1 MKTEGIKKRIECGNN
16 LADKVANYLNFR
28 LKAQLNKASIVED
41 KELMIDY
48 KCNKSKKTLDPRTF
62 VLRCVHI
69 HAVFTNTDG
78 IYADLWPEKIPGG
91 YPQYKRGAK
100 KRKYDFEMT
109 KEQYLDLI
117 DSPCIYCR
125 RAITDTNKSGIDR
138 RDSAKG
144 YIEGNMDAC
153 CGECNYMKG
162 SSTLDDFQEMVMRVA
177 SNAYTVLEKIP
188 GDIPQCL
195 DSWTQ
200 FRTL

>member
-1 MKTEGIKKRIECGNN
+1 MNSDAGYFGSNVVSCCSR
-16 LADKVANYLNFR
+16 
-28 LKAQLNKASIVED
+28 
-41 KELMIDY
+41 
-48 KCNKSKKTLDPRTF
+48 CNKSKKTLDPRTF

-78 IYADLWPEKIPGG
+78 IYADLWTEKTPVS
-91 YPQYKRGAK
+91 YPQYKWAAK
-100 KRKYDFEMT
+100 RRKYDFEMT

-117 DSPCIYCR
+117 DSPCTYCR

-144 YIEGNMDAC
+144 YINGNMNPC
-153 CGECNYMKG
+153 CGECNFMKG
-162 SSTLDDFQEMVMRVA
+162 SSTPGEFQEMVMRVA

-195 DSWTQ
+195 DSLTQ
-200 FRTL
+200 FRTM